1 MPPIAMCQLQMHS
14 LTHRYRGQ
22 APSHMGSPLVLRFSF
37 MTTNFD
43 FTHQRI
49 LVTGASSG
57 IGREIALQLIKSGAQ
72 VFALGRDTQALSELG
87 CQTLALD
94 IADSAALDA
103 ALQNLPPL
111 HGLVNCAGISRLEPA
126 AAISAEAFDQVMHV
140 NARAAAQVASRVAA
154 KMIEAKIAGSIVNV
168 SSQASLVAL
177 DDHLSY
183 CASKAALDAITRVQC
198 AEWGRF
204 GIRVN
209 SVNPTVTLTPMAT
222 MAWSDPAKRDPALA
236 AIPLGRFAET
246 VEVALP
252 VLFLLSSAASMISGV
267 SLPIDGGYT
276 SR

>member
-1 MPPIAMCQLQMHS
+1 MNAI
-14 LTHRYRGQ
+14 
-22 APSHMGSPLVLRFSF
+22 
-37 MTTNFD
+37 FD
-43 FTHQRI
+43 FTHHRI

-57 IGREIALQLIKSGAQ
+57 IGREIARQLIASGAE
-72 VFALGRDTQALSELG
+72 VFALGRDAQALAELG
-87 CQTLALD
+87 CHSLSVD
-94 IADSAALDA
+94 IADSAELDHAL
-103 ALQNLPPL
+103 NELPAL

-126 AAISAEAFDQVMHV
+126 AAISAEAFDQVMQV
-140 NARAAAQVASRVAA
+140 NARAAAHVASRVAA
-154 KMIEAKIAGSIVNV
+154 KMIEENIAGSIVNV

-222 MAWSDPAKRDPALA
+222 MAWSDPVKRDPALA
-236 AIPLGRFAET
+236 AIPLGRFAHT
-246 VEVALP
+246 LDVALP
-252 VLFLLSSAASMISGV
+252 VLFLLSDAASMISGV